1 MELTFLG
8 TGSAIPTKDRN
19 HMSVFVSHGGEGI
32 LLDCG
37 EGTQR
42 QMRIAKISPTK
53 VTKILISHWHGDHVL
68 GLFGL
73 INTIGM
79 SSQPGRK
86 LEVFGPVG
94 TKKRLKSFFDTFEC
108 ACQVDIIVKEV
119 TSGKVF
125 ETNDLVV
132 QTLPMKHRVVCNGY
146 SIVEKDRRRMNLSV
160 IKKLGIPHGP
170 LLGKLQ
176 KGKTIT
182 LKGKK
187 ISPDKT
193 TTVVKGKKVSFITDT
208 ETCAN
213 CIKLAKDS
221 DVLIIESS
229 FASDLK
235 DKAKEYK
242 HLTSEDAANIAKKA
256 KVKKLVLT
264 HFSMRYK
271 DTKKFEKDA
280 KRIFPKFII
289 AKDFMKIAL

>member
-1 MELTFLG
+1 MEITFLG

-19 HMSVFVSHGGEGI
+19 HMAVFVSHGSEGI

-79 SSQPGRK
+79 SSEPGRK
-86 LEVFGPVG
+86 LEIFGPIG

-108 ACQVDIIVKEV
+108 NCQVDIIIKEV
-119 TSGKVF
+119 KTGKVF
-125 ETNDLVV
+125 ETKDLEV
-132 QTLPMKHRVVCNGY
+132 QTLPMKHHVVCNAY
-146 SIVEKDRRRMNLSV
+146 SIVEKDKRRINLSV

-176 KGKTIT
+176 KGKTISF
-182 LKGKK
+182 KGKK
-187 ISPDKT
+187 ISPAKT
-193 TTVVKGKKVSFITDT
+193 TTVVKGKKVSFVTDT
-208 ETCAN
+208 ETCPN
-213 CIKLAKDS
+213 CIKIAKDS

-229 FASDLK
+229 YASDLQE
-235 DKAKEYK
+235 KAKEYK
-242 HLTSEDAANIAKKA
+242 HLTSADAANIAKKA
-256 KVKKLVLT
+256 KVKKLALT

-271 DTKKFEKDA
+271 DTKEFEKDA
-280 KRIFPKFII
+280 KKIFPKYVI
-289 AKDFMKIAL
+289 AKDFMKISL